1 MALIVEVAKGR
12 DTSQSSIMRYAN
24 LNYKQLKKY
33 LACLTDMEFI
43 AANANNQQIAYK
55 ATEKGLNYLRQYYVL
70 LGMLM
75 NAYAQTDLTQIIR

>member
-33 LACLTDMEFI
+33 LQCLKDMEFI
-43 AANANNQQIAYK
+43 AANSTDQQIAYK